1 MGISAECHA
10 HAGAAL
16 KKVEVAG
23 EILQCERKQGVGS
36 TKLERC
42 DKEVSTSSRTVGM
55 TLSRVI

>member
-1 MGISAECHA
+1 MGISAECHT

-16 KKVEVAG
+16 KKWKLLERFYS
-23 EILQCERKQGVGS
+23 ERKQGMGS

-42 DKEVSTSSRTVGM
+42 DKQVSTSTRTVGM